1 VHYYGASRTLD
12 KGDCSVFYRLIDV
25 THEEDLDRIWR
36 DVWESRKII
45 RGEEMEA
52 HEKQKKSGASG
63 AAHEGKR
70 HVAYMIAKS
79 MVIYRYT

>member
-1 VHYYGASRTLD
+1 MHYYGASRTLD

-45 RGEEMEA
+45 RGKEMEA
-52 HEKQKKSGASG
+52 HEEQKRAVGSGARGQASRG
-63 AAHEGKR
+63 VYDCEVDGN
-70 HVAYMIAKS
+70 IQ
-79 MVIYRYT
+79 IYVK

>member
-52 HEKQKKSGASG
+52 HEEQKKAVRRERRMRASVTW
-63 AAHEGKR
+63 R
-70 HVAYMIAKS
+70 I
-79 MVIYRYT
+79 